1 MSTKNFEIN
10 LIKAI
15 QPIRFFVLASSI
27 FHLFETG
34 IYEQINNK
42 FITIEELASTLK
54 LDLEKLR
61 GFLLYCANEN
71 IVEIDKSGVK
81 LTEFGKSFLA
91 YRGWYEMLIGGY
103 GDTFLQIGSC
113 LSKDSGSATRDAKY
127 VGIGSCAISQ
137 YDALP
142 LTKKLLSFSD
152 KDYQLALDIGCGNA
166 QYLVEFCQYFPK
178 INAIGVEPDNGGF
191 LEAQALVCESKLQD
205 RIQLFNNT
213 AIDFFS
219 NAEIEPD
226 LVIISFVLHEILGQS
241 GEDGVKSFLKSIT
254 QRFAGID
261 IVIIEVDNQINQP
274 EVMRHGLSEAYY
286 NPYYLLHYF
295 TNQKLETDAYWT
307 DLFNDCGLKI
317 LAKEYPENCIDS
329 TKLEIGYLLRSH
341 HV

>member
-1 MSTKNFEIN
+1 MSTKNFEID

-15 QPIRFFVLASSI
+15 QPIRFFVLASAI

-34 IYEQINNK
+34 VYDQINNNST
-42 FITIEELASTLK
+42 TIEELSSTLR
-54 LDLEKLR
+54 LDLEKIT
-61 GFLLYCANEN
+61 GFLLYCVNEN
-71 IVEIDKSGVK
+71 LVELDDSGVR
-81 LTEFGKSFLA
+81 LTEFGKSFSA
-91 YRGWYEMLIGGY
+91 YRGWYEMLIVGY
-103 GDTFLQIGSC
+103 GSTFLQIGTC

-152 KDYQLALDIGCGNA
+152 NNYQLALDIGCGNA
-166 QYLVEFCQYFPK
+166 QYLVEFCRYFPN

-191 LEAQALVCESKLQD
+191 LEAQTLVRASGFQD
-205 RIQLFNNT
+205 RIQLFNKT

-219 NAEIEPD
+219 NTEIEPD

-241 GEDGVKSFLKSIT
+241 GEHEVKNFLKSIT
-254 QRFAGID
+254 QRFSNID
-261 IVIIEVDNQINQP
+261 IVIIEVDNQISKP

-307 DLFNDCGLKI
+307 GLFEECGLRV
-317 LAKEYPENCIDS
+317 LAKDYPDNCIDS
-329 TKLEIGYLLRSH
+329 TKLEIGYLLRSNN
-341 HV
+341 V